1 MVTGSSLQLR
11 DFCDHHT
18 LIDEYKWN
26 TLNDWM
32 QFYIKDAL
40 IKFISDEFAKNLN
53 KYAEFTFDSRLR
65 LNNFTLQYH
74 YSDFDIIDI
83 DNIRISKV
91 LFIDTLRRWLKEQK
105 VLEYI
110 LDDVKYCFRANK
122 LKVFIVQQ

>member
-40 IKFISDEFAKNLN
+40 IKFISDEFAKNSN
-53 KYAEFTFDSRLR
+53 KYAEFTFDSHLR
-65 LNNFTLQYH
+65 LNNFTLKYY
-74 YSDFDIIDI
+74 YSDFDII

-91 LFIDTLRRWLKEQK
+91 LFIDILRRWLKEQK

-110 LDDVKYCFRANK
+110 LYDVNYWFRSNK

>member
-11 DFCDHHT
+11 DFCNHYT

-40 IKFISDEFAKNLN
+40 IKFISDEFAKNSN

-110 LDDVKYCFRANK
+110 LDDVKYWFRANK